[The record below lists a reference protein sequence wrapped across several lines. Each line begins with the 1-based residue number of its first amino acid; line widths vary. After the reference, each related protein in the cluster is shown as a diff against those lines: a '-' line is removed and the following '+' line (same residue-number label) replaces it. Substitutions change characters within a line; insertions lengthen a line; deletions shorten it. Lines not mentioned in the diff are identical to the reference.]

1 MQQAKREGMPLKEL
15 KADTDKMTRA
25 LNISVMFE
33 NGKVFFNKK
42 LEKLLEL
49 EEQLLK
55 FPNAVHD
62 DAVDVCSYAGIVIN
76 DLIQNSKR
84 YIRKFISV

>member
-1 MQQAKREGMPLKEL
+1 
-15 KADTDKMTRA
+15 MTRA

-33 NGKVFFNKK
+33 NGKVYFNKNLDK
-42 LEKLLEL
+42 LFEL
-49 EEQLLK
+49 EEELLK
-55 FPNAVHD
+55 FPNALHD